1 MTTPLGNVTVADE
14 TVVTP
19 DGGAAGPVEGRSLG
33 QIAWSRLKRDRVAMV
48 SLGVIILLVLVAALA
63 DVINKLLGLNPY
75 TFYSDA
81 VNLNKGALP
90 LGKFGG
96 ISLDHPFGVEPGTG
110 RDIFARL
117 IFGMRVSLTVAVGA
131 TTVALA
137 LGTIFG
143 AVAGYFRGWV
153 DQVISRVMDLLLSF
167 PLLLF
172 LLAFTPVIIEGIKRW
187 GVGDSTPVRVT
198 YLIVILGFFGWPY
211 FGRVIRGQVL
221 SLREREFTEAARA
234 LGAGGGHIVFK
245 QMLPNLWTQILVFAS
260 LTIPTYI
267 GTEAALSFLG
277 VGVVPPTPTWGNML
291 SDSVR
296 YAQRVPT
303 YFFIPGTA
311 LFLVVLVFNLFGD
324 GLRDALDPKSGR

>member
-14 TVVTP
+14 TIVTP

-33 QIAWSRLKRDRVAMV
+33 QIAWFRLKRDRVAMV
-48 SLGVIILLVLVAALA
+48 SLVVIILLVLSAALA
-63 DVINKLLGLNPY
+63 DVINKVLGLNPY

-96 ISLDHPFGVEPGTG
+96 ISLDHPLGVEPGTG

-117 IFGMRVSLTVAVGA
+117 IFGMRVSLAVAVGA
-131 TTVALA
+131 TAVALA

-187 GVGDSTPVRVT
+187 GVADSTPVRVT